1 MSAPTESPFCD
12 VCERN
17 QLLLNK
23 TLAEYLPDEDDPE
36 YEKYANSVD
45 EYRAQLEERYPQ
57 VCENC
62 IGRVQ
67 EQIRAAGYVAKADN
81 LRRLL
86 DQSKKYQT
94 QEETVRQWLT
104 LSTIWLAKWTYVA
117 SVVVELIWHAAGS
130 FIRADGT
137 AKACFYPYDCF
148 SNAFLKRWVSEA
160 CVVSPVILRLVEYAL
175 LLDLLTIWWN
185 PQLAKKTNRAGGRMR
200 GLRTTWT
207 IRASSLFVR
216 FLGLLALSSLGEG
229 SVTFYRYTHAA
240 LFAILIL
247 STAASWTRV
256 HIVYL
261 STKSLMQPLS
271 AHLPNVSAP
280 QSPANP
286 GRQQHRQSLPNNSSF
301 DTMAASFTSSFS
313 SINES
318 MPTLPPSPTLTAK
331 STSTS
336 IHYDSDGDTPFRR
349 KNTPR
354 GDDAMDWTP
363 TPKRFAPHAPSVIPF
378 QFSQSQSQSHHSPSS
393 PLPAQ
398 RSPVSIFSK
407 PDPNPFR
414 HRVPAAPKAPLASKV
429 DPWKAGVWAPPLKE
443 TTPNFFKENRG
454 TREGGLQGV
463 GVPRNV
469 QRDAE
474 LFASPKLKYDYFGER
489 KDTGLEDTFNGLFSK

>member
-1 MSAPTESPFCD
+1 MSAPAESPFCD

-67 EQIRAAGYVAKADN
+67 DQIRAAGYVAKADN

-94 QEETVRQWLT
+94 QEETVRQRLT
-104 LSTIWLAKWTYVA
+104 LSIIWLAKWTYVA
-117 SVVVELIWHAAGS
+117 SVAVELVWHAAGS
-130 FIRADGT
+130 VVRADGT
-137 AKACFYPYDCF
+137 ARAGFLPYDCF
-148 SNAFLKRWVSEA
+148 SNAFLRCWVSEA
-160 CVVSPVILRLVEYAL
+160 CVVSPTILRLVEYAL

-185 PQLAKKTNRAGGRMR
+185 PKLAKKTNRAGGRMS

-207 IRASSLFVR
+207 IRALSLFVR
-216 FLGLLALSSLGEG
+216 FLGVKALTSLGD
-229 SVTFYRYTHAA
+229 STSFYRYTHTA
-240 LFAILIL
+240 LFLILAL
-247 STAASWTRV
+247 STAVSWTRV
-256 HIVYL
+256 HMVYI
-261 STKSLMQPLS
+261 STKSLMQPLD
-271 AHLPNVSAP
+271 AHLPSAP
-280 QSPANP
+280 ASPAN
-286 GRQQHRQSLPNNSSF
+286 HRQNRAALPNNSSF

-313 SINES
+313 ALNSDQ
-318 MPTLPPSPTLTAK
+318 PTLPPSPTLTER
-331 STSTS
+331 STYTQ
-336 IHYDSDGDTPFRR
+336 YDSDVETPYRR
-349 KNTPR
+349 KNTSR

-378 QFSQSQSQSHHSPSS
+378 QYSQSSQTAYTPSS
-393 PLPAQ
+393 PAPQ
-398 RSPVSIFSK
+398 RSPVSIFAK

-414 HRVPAAPKAPLASKV
+414 HRVPAAPKAPLAAKV

-443 TTPNFFKENRG
+443 TVPNFFKENKGRE
-454 TREGGLQGV
+454 REGGLQGV

-474 LFASPKLKYDYFGER
+474 LFASPKLKYDGSGFGER
-489 KDTGLEDTFNGLFSK
+489 RETGLEGAFNGLFSK